1 MSECKLRVVG
11 FMIIDIHT
19 HAWPEKVSRKAREN
33 LEQVFRVK
41 LVGDPT
47 IKTLLTY
54 MDKNEID
61 ISVVCAVATKPEQVP
76 SINEWLFSVRNERIK
91 VFCALHPEYEDWE
104 EELKKIK
111 DNGDGIKLQPEF
123 QDFYIDDEKVFGWYE
138 NIEKLKLPLMF
149 HCGKELSG
157 TMLVRSSP
165 DRMSKVM
172 KKFPGLKI
180 IAAHFGGFELWDE
193 VKKYLLGKDIYL
205 DTSFFFHFLPIEE
218 IKSMILAHSPDKL
231 LFGTDFP
238 IVDQKKDLDFLK
250 SLDIPEDLKSR
261 IFSLNAKNLLL
272 I

>member
-1 MSECKLRVVG
+1 
-11 FMIIDIHT
+11 MIIDIHT
-19 HAWPEKVSRKAREN
+19 HAWPEKVSQRAREN
-33 LEQVFRVK
+33 LEKVFGVK

-47 IKTLLTY
+47 LKTLLAH
-54 MDKNEID
+54 MDKNNID
-61 ISVVCAVATKPEQVP
+61 ISAVCGVATKPEQVP
-76 SINEWLFSVRNERIK
+76 SINEWLFSIRSKRIK
-91 VFCALHPEYEDWE
+91 VFCALHPEYKDWK

-111 DNGDGIKLQPEF
+111 DSGDGVKLQPEF
-123 QDFYIDDEKVFGWYE
+123 QDFYIDDKKALPWYE
-138 NIEKLKLPLMF
+138 EMQRLELPLIF

-165 DRMSKVM
+165 DRMAKLM

-218 IKSMILAHSPDKL
+218 IKSMLLAHPEDRL

-238 IVDQKKDLDFLK
+238 IVDQKKDIDFLRN
-250 SLDIPEDLKSR
+250 LDISENLKKR
-261 IFSLNAKNLLL
+261 IFSLNAKTLLS

>member
-1 MSECKLRVVG
+1 MKDDKYIS
-11 FMIIDIHT
+11 MIIDIHT
-19 HAWPEKVSRKAREN
+19 HAWPEKVSQRAKEN
-33 LEQVFRVK
+33 LEKVFRVK

-47 IKTLLTY
+47 LKTLLSH
-54 MDKNEID
+54 MDKNNID
-61 ISVVCAVATKPEQVP
+61 ISAVCGVATKPEQVP
-76 SINEWLFSVRNERIK
+76 SINKWLFGVRSKRIK
-91 VFCALHPEYEDWE
+91 VFCALHPEYKGWE

-123 QDFYIDDEKVFGWYE
+123 QDFYIDQEDVLPWYE
-138 NIEKLKLPLMF
+138 EIEKLKLPLMF

-172 KKFPGLKI
+172 KKFPELKI
-180 IAAHFGGFELWDE
+180 IAAHFGGFELWGE

-218 IKSMILAHSPDKL
+218 IKSMLLAHPEDRL

-238 IVDQKKDLDFLK
+238 IVDQKKDIDFLRN
-250 SLDIPEDLKSR
+250 LDISENLKKR
-261 IFSLNAKNLLL
+261 IFSLNAKTLLS